1 MPRSIR
7 TMVVGVLV
15 ALLSGCVERTFVFF
29 PTAYP
34 AGNWDPSGLN
44 FEDVWFQTE
53 DGVKLHG
60 WYAAAP
66 TPRGFLLFAHGNAG
80 NLSHRADVV
89 KLLKENLNLSV
100 LIFDYRGYGRSEGK
114 PSISGVVKDGHAAQQ
129 WLRQREEISADQ
141 IILLGRS
148 LGASVMTHLA
158 AEHGA
163 RALILEGAFSSLAD
177 VADHAYPWL
186 PAKLFLRQD
195 IKADELITRYH
206 GPLLQSHGTDDT
218 IIPIEL
224 GRKVFEAAN
233 EPKQFIALPGLDHND
248 PPPPDYYRKMDLFL
262 ASVSG
267 E

>member
-1 MPRSIR
+1 MRI
-7 TMVVGVLV
+7 VVAGVLV
-15 ALLSGCVERTFVFF
+15 AILSGCVERAFVFF

-34 AGNWDPSGLN
+34 AGNWDPSDLE
-44 FEDVWFQTE
+44 FEDVWLDTE

-60 WYAAAP
+60 WYATTP

-89 KLLKENLNLSV
+89 KLLNEELNLSV

-114 PSISGVVKDGHAAQQ
+114 PSVSGVLKDGYAAQQ
-129 WLRQREEISADQ
+129 WLRRREDIDADQ

-158 AEHGA
+158 SKHGA
-163 RALILEGAFSSLAD
+163 QALILEGAFSSLVD

-186 PAKLFLRQD
+186 PTKLFLRQD
-195 IKADELITRYH
+195 IKADELITQYH
-206 GPLLQSHGTDDT
+206 GPLLQSHGTGDT

-248 PPPPDYYRKMDLFL
+248 PPSSNYYQKMDRFFT
-262 ASVSG
+262 SVFG